1 MYLKL
6 NLPRGVIVAMF
17 FLFALVSSICI
28 KIYSPTVE
36 PVSVQKSISL
46 PIVMYHS
53 VLKDSSYHND
63 YCISPTVL
71 ENDLKYIK
79 EKGFNTITV
88 SDLLKYVKG
97 DNIPKKP
104 VMLTFDDGFY
114 NNYYY
119 AMDLLKKY
127 HCKAVISPIVSL
139 SEKYSIEKDK
149 SPEYS
154 YCSFEE
160 LKVMEDSGCFE
171 IANHS
176 YDMHHTSPRLGMK
189 QIEGESDSEYKIII
203 ENDIKKAQNLFKSNN
218 IKEPLCLTFPYGV
231 QSKSTFD
238 IVKNLGFKCT
248 MTCQEKTNV
257 ISRDSACLYELGRY
271 NRLSKESSDTFF
283 ERICA

>member
-6 NLPRGVIVAMF
+6 SLPRGVLVAMF

-28 KIYSPTVE
+28 HIYSPAAK
-36 PVSVQKSISL
+36 PVSAQKSISL

-79 EKGFNTITV
+79 EKGFTTITV
-88 SDLLKYVKG
+88 RDLLQYVKG
-97 DNIPKKP
+97 GNLPEKP
-104 VMLTFDDGFY
+104 IMLTFDDGFY

-127 HCKAVISPIVSL
+127 HCKAVISPIGSL
-139 SEKYSIEKDK
+139 SEKYSTEKDK
-149 SPEYS
+149 STEYG

-160 LKVMEDSGCFE
+160 LKVMEDRGYFE

-176 YDMHHTSPRLGMK
+176 YNMHHTSPRLGMK
-189 QIEGESDSEYKIII
+189 QIQGESDSEYKKII